1 MQPLRALAF
10 ATVVAAG
17 VAGSAAVAT
26 SLPAL
31 NSPAIFVEGF
41 GDINVNVSCG
51 SQMNLDI
58 AYQVAPELEWEFVV
72 TTSEGD
78 IIFLTDTDGD
88 LMGFHPVIPADELPS
103 GSYTY
108 TVDGMYGEESFPG
121 LLSGTVTCTTTE
133 PPQPSE
139 EPTVITPTV
148 DPTGGV
154 TTSPEPSTDPD
165 GGGGDGGG
173 GSGGGGDGGDGGTGE
188 VGVLDETAGGASPVP
203 GEAGYTG

>member
-1 MQPLRALAF
+1 MAF
-10 ATVVAAG
+10 ATMVAAG
-17 VAGSAAVAT
+17 VAGGAAVAT

-31 NSPAIFVEGF
+31 TSPAIFVDGF

-78 IIFLTDTDGD
+78 VFFLTDTDGD
-88 LMGFHPVIPADELPS
+88 LMGFHPVIPAEDLPDVN
-103 GSYTY
+103 YTF
-108 TVDGMYGEESFPG
+108 TVDGMYGDESYPG
-121 LLSGTVTCTTTE
+121 LFSGSVVCTTE
-133 PPQPSE
+133 PPEPSITPSPTITPE
-139 EPTVITPTV
+139 PSVTPEPTVTAEPT
-148 DPTGGV
+148 DTAEPT
-154 TTSPEPSTDPD
+154 TTPEPSESATD
-165 GGGGDGGG
+165 GT
-173 GSGGGGDGGDGGTGE
+173 DGGD